1 MKNALISTVKDFSP
15 ETKASLISILS
26 QYGYRVCPTPGTLRL
41 QLANTAHFEFQIK
54 PLPVSCTIA
63 TLLMRRHSAVE
74 QLYSLYLALNVTPQG
89 ILSVIE
95 EPEVGNESQAWVF
108 TYLKK
113 FIGNMKSEVFKICH
127 WYVGVA
133 S

>member
-1 MKNALISTVKDFSP
+1 MFIPIHHFFGFFDIFLEGDL
-15 ETKASLISILS
+15 ETPKTPWIRPWASLL
-26 QYGYRVCPTPGTLRL
+26 T
-41 QLANTAHFEFQIK
+41 
-54 PLPVSCTIA
+54 
-63 TLLMRRHSAVE
+63 RRHSAVE
-74 QLYSLYLALNVTPQG
+74 QLYSLYLALNETPQR

-95 EPEVGNESQAWVF
+95 EPKVENESQAWVF

-133 S
+133 DSHMFQLQF